1 MTMELSENERE
12 TVKKAYHE
20 YISNHPNA
28 KLQAHFAFA
37 NSFNHLLALCRQKR
51 DKELI
56 KKVKEAIQLLQKCIA
71 SLVNDKAVNYSLE
84 ISLSIKSGS

>member
-1 MTMELSENERE
+1 MELLENERE
-12 TVKKAYHE
+12 TVKEAYHQ

-37 NSFNHLLALCRQKR
+37 NSFNHMLSLFHQKR

-56 KKVKEAIQLLQKCIA
+56 KRVKEGIQLLQKCIA
-71 SLVNDKAVNYSLE
+71 NLVFYQSISHSLE
-84 ISLSIKSGS
+84 VSLSIKSGN